1 MAYSTQRVTS
11 DGTLVLLD
19 ISITYFNRSEIS
31 VLFDGVT
38 QPLGTTWN
46 WVGTTEHKISF
57 SPAVANGVEV
67 LVKRTTQLNAPLHDF
82 GGGAAFTAQSMDENF
97 QQSLRIAQETAEGGA
112 LTEVFNDL
120 DMHGFRVVNLAAGV
134 NPTDAVNM
142 AQIEPYVTNAAAS
155 AAAAA
160 SSASSASTS
169 ATSAANSATAA
180 AGSASAAA
188 SSDSAASG
196 SASAA
201 ATSATN
207 AANSATAAA
216 GSATA
221 AAGSASA
228 AATSETNA
236 ASSASAAAASY
247 DSFDDRYLGPKAADP
262 TLDNDGATLLTGA
275 VYWNTA
281 GNVLRIYTG
290 SAWVNTAI
298 SAATHVL
305 KAGDTMTGDLTLA
318 SNLVFNGAG
327 RRITGDFSNVAQ
339 SGRLMFQTSIAND
352 VTVVSSIPNGTA
364 KYGAFCAYGT
374 SNADNSSLLL
384 LTCEDTAGR
393 VRIDASRSGTG
404 TYLPMVFVT
413 SGSEQMRI
421 GTNGHV
427 AISHTDTTLGALSI
441 STTENTNRLYIKG
454 YGAGKGYGIICRAG
468 SDDGTSISFLN
479 AAGTGNGSITHTATT
494 TSYNT
499 SSDHRLKTDI
509 ADLQGSGPFI
519 DALRPRSY
527 TWRSTGK
534 AAVGFIAHELQVVSP
549 ASVTGEKD
557 AVDAEG
563 KPEYQAVE
571 RSEE

>member
-97 QQSLRIAQETAEGGA
+97 QQSLRIAQETSEGGA

-120 DMHGFRVVNLAAGV
+120 DMHGFKVVNLAAGV
-134 NPTDAVNM
+134 NPADAVNV
-142 AQIEPYVTNAAAS
+142 AQLGPYVANAAAS

-169 ATSAANSATAA
+169 ATNAANSATAA
-180 AGSASAAA
+180 A
-188 SSDSAASG
+188 G

-275 VYWNTA
+275 LYWNTA

-290 SAWVNTAI
+290 SAWVDAAI

-421 GTNGHV
+421 G
-427 AISHTDTTLGALSI
+427 
-441 STTENTNRLYIKG
+441 
-454 YGAGKGYGIICRAG
+454 
-468 SDDGTSISFLN
+468 
-479 AAGTGNGSITHTATT
+479 
-494 TSYNT
+494 
-499 SSDHRLKTDI
+499 
-509 ADLQGSGPFI
+509 
-519 DALRPRSY
+519 
-527 TWRSTGK
+527 
-534 AAVGFIAHELQVVSP
+534 
-549 ASVTGEKD
+549 
-557 AVDAEG
+557 
-563 KPEYQAVE
+563 PECI
-571 RSEE
+571 

>member
-188 SSDSAASG
+188 
-196 SASAA
+196 
-201 ATSATN
+201 
-207 AANSATAAA
+207 
-216 GSATA
+216 
-221 AAGSASA
+221 GSASA

-236 ASSASAAAASY
+236 ASSAAAAAASY

-275 VYWNTA
+275 LYWNTA

-290 SAWVNTAI
+290 SAWVDAAI

-318 SNLVFNGAG
+318 SNLVFSGAS
-327 RRITGDFSNVAQ
+327 RRITGDFSNATTSNRV
-339 SGRLMFQTSIAND
+339 LVQTATTNSP
-352 VTVVSSIPNGTA
+352 TSFGLLPNGTSKA
-364 KYGAFCAYGT
+364 AVYQLLGAGA
-374 SNADNSSLLL
+374 APDN
-384 LTCEDTAGR
+384 CVRGQFWVDGTAGSVALAADKVGSASYGPLSLYTGGAERMQIDSVGDIYINDPTFTSPGVGNTNTGMR
-393 VRIDASRSGTG
+393 VANTAQGTILYISRGDTVPFLLNTNINGTLAAFSRSGTQ
-404 TYLPMVFVT
+404 V
-413 SGSEQMRI
+413 
-421 GTNGHV
+421 
-427 AISHTDTTLGALSI
+427 
-441 STTENTNRLYIKG
+441 
-454 YGAGKGYGIICRAG
+454 
-468 SDDGTSISFLN
+468 
-479 AAGTGNGSITHTATT
+479 GSIVVTT
-494 TSYNT
+494 TNTTYNT
-499 SSDHRLKTDI
+499 SSDYRLKQDI
-509 ADLQGSGPFI
+509 ADLQGSGEFI

-527 TWRSTGK
+527 TWRATGE
-534 AAVGFIAHELQVVSP
+534 AAAGFIAHELQAVSP
-549 ASVTGEKD
+549 GSVTGTKD

-563 KPEYQAVE
+563 KPIHQAVE
-571 RSEE
+571 YGSAEVIAYIVAEIKALRKRVAELEAKQ